1 MDDQIPRMSGISQ
14 RKIREKE
21 SELEED
27 FESDCELCTM
37 RMNVEMVLAKE
48 NFAQQNGPEQILCLL
63 LIIPSKEQG

>member
-1 MDDQIPRMSGISQ
+1 MSGISQ

-21 SELEED
+21 SELVED

-48 NFAQQNGPEQILCLL
+48 DFAQQNGSEQILCLL
-63 LIIPSKEQG
+63 LIIQSKEQG

>member
-1 MDDQIPRMSGISQ
+1 MEDQIPRMSGISQ

-21 SELEED
+21 SELVED

-48 NFAQQNGPEQILCLL
+48 DFAQQNGSEQILCLL
-63 LIIPSKEQG
+63 LIIQSKEQG